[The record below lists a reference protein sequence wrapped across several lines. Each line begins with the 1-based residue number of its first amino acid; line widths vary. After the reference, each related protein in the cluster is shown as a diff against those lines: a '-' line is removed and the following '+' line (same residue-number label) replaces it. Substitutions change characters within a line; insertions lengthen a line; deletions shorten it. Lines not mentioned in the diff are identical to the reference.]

1 MDTPTFNSEGMQ
13 VYKPQPGEYWK
24 GGLRFRESYG
34 GIIAEINDIIV
45 KSGGPAGSYPQN
57 FAGIIAALNDLGKYI
72 TEGDRPVVGPVPP
85 DWEVIINPNTGEIGG
100 DWIEEPPDGALW
112 FDTRQGRLFVAVAGE
127 YWQTNGADGLAH
139 VGAQAPTN
147 PPVIGSTWFDTVNE
161 VLYVYVGKDDDGNG
175 LWQIVKGAGDLALT
189 TATLP
194 LSIAKSRFSVYT
206 PTVIPEVPIEQMGVQ
221 KDFNEYIYAAA
232 IALDKAVTESTVTI
246 SDTPPIDNVV
256 NGTLWYDSTTLE
268 LSVWYED
275 DDSAQWVP
283 TSVNYTYDDDL
294 TVIRASIVSETTAR
308 EYAVGQLLTQIEAL
322 RQGGIPD
329 VDALETKVAALED
342 HVNNHPVEVDLT
354 GYLTEAALQA
364 KVSELTTHINTVNAR
379 IPSVEPYATSNALQ
393 ELQTAVSALPSKGY
407 VASAVSAAQ
416 PNLSAFVTQDD
427 INTSISNITTEY
439 LPRTGGTL
447 TGSFVMN
454 KQDVGLP
461 GLDFSTAET
470 DSRQAFKFVANDGY
484 GASPVTTFGSNDNY
498 WEFAHNFSSNED
510 FCWVYGDSNKV
521 FSITKDGPACSQLY
535 LADFQTNTTD
545 GRVLTNKIDVKDRL
559 QTYQSTF
566 ESLRQS
572 VANATDFDELKAN
585 ILTALANV

>member
-1 MDTPTFNSEGMQ
+1 MDTPTYNSEGMQ
-13 VYKPQPGEYWK
+13 VYRPQPGEYWK
-24 GGLRFRESYG
+24 HGLKFRESYG
-34 GIIAEINDIIV
+34 GVVATINEIIV
-45 KSGGPAGSYPQN
+45 KQGGIADAYPSN
-57 FAGIIAALNDLGKYI
+57 FAGIISALSDLGKLI
-72 TEGDRPVVGPVPP
+72 TEGDKPAVGPIPP
-85 DWEVIINPNTGEIGG
+85 GWEVIIDPNTGDIGG
-100 DWIEEPPDGALW
+100 DWIEKPVNGSLW
-112 FDTRQGRLFVAVAGE
+112 FDTRQGRLFVAAAGE
-127 YWQTNGADGLAH
+127 YWQTNGADGITH
-139 VGAQAPTN
+139 VGITAPTN
-147 PPVIGSTWFDTVNE
+147 PPVLGSTWFDTANKL
-161 VLYVYVGKDDDGNG
+161 LYVYVGND
-175 LWQIVKGAGDLALT
+175 LWEIVKGAGEVSLT

-194 LSIAKSRFSVYT
+194 LAIQRATFDLYT
-206 PTVIPEVPIEQMGVQ
+206 PTIIPEVDVNNMGVQ
-221 KDFNEYIYAAA
+221 KDFNQYIYASLV
-232 IALDKAVTESTVTI
+232 ALDKAQTESTVTI
-246 SDTPPIDNVV
+246 SETPPTDNVV

-283 TSVNYTYDDDL
+283 TSVNYSYDDDL
-294 TVIRASIVSETTAR
+294 TVIRSSVVAETTAR
-308 EYAVGQLLTQIEAL
+308 EYAVAEVLSQIEAL

-354 GYLTEAALQA
+354 GYATDADLYDECSKLTNQ
-364 KVSELTTHINTVNAR
+364 INAVNAR
-379 IPSVEPYATSNALQ
+379 IPNVTSFANKSVLADLQ
-393 ELQTAVSALPSKGY
+393 AAVSVLPTTSY
-407 VASAVSAAQ
+407 VTDAIAAAQ
-416 PNLSAFVTQDD
+416 PNLSAYVTQAN

-461 GLDFSTAET
+461 GFDFSTTDT

-521 FSITKDGPACSQLY
+521 FSITKEGPACSQLY

-572 VANATDFDELKAN
+572 VANATDFDSLKAN